1 MPPNFSVKHTAAIR
15 DAATRAMDYRS
26 ATAVA
31 TASSSA
37 LTGAQHDC
45 AALPAYSQASF
56 ALNGT
61 HFVLRTDQPLAA
73 AIAVSA
79 YARLRAAT
87 PASPYVVATISGG
100 EAGVR
105 AQFQSKSATYSHALG
120 TFGTAYAGV
129 RDVFAAFI
137 RVAASGSVFYGGC
150 FALEG
155 NAVAVFG
162 ESGIGKTV
170 LLLHLAQAG
179 ARFLGDETFMLRSIG
194 GTLCAVPRLPALR
207 EPSLPMLPE
216 ALRESVSGARAYAAT
231 PRGKKFWY
239 ALDGDDLAGITPDA
253 TAHLLSAAIFI
264 ERRSAQPALRALSQH
279 ELMHRAAERLHEKP
293 RSLADLARL
302 RRALHGVRAYALD
315 LGDPAQTAQLITD
328 NLPCR

>member
-1 MPPNFSVKHTAAIR
+1 MPPNFSAKHTAVIR

-37 LTGAQHDC
+37 VTGAQHDC

-56 ALNGT
+56 ALNGA

-73 AIAVSA
+73 GIAGSA
-79 YARLRAAT
+79 YARLRTAT

-100 EAGVR
+100 EAGVH
-105 AQFQSKSATYSHALG
+105 AQFQFKSATYSHALG
-120 TFGTAYAGV
+120 TFGTAYAAV

-137 RVAASGSVFYGGC
+137 RVAANGSVFYGGC

-179 ARFLGDETFMLRSIG
+179 AHFLGDETFMLRSIG
-194 GTLCAVPRLPALR
+194 GTLCAIPRLPALR
-207 EPSLPMLPE
+207 EPSLPMLPK
-216 ALRESVSGARAYAAT
+216 ALRESVTRARTYAAT
-231 PRGKKFWY
+231 PRGKFWY
-239 ALDGDDLAGITPDA
+239 ALDGDDLAGLTPDA
-253 TAHLLSAAIFI
+253 TAHLLNAAIFI

-279 ELMHRAAERLHEKP
+279 ELMHRAAARLHEKP
-293 RSLADLARL
+293 RTLADLARL

-315 LGDPAQTAQLITD
+315 LGDPAQTAQLITN